1 MAGPDIP
8 FGGGGAHVMRF
19 NAKVTIGSFEGRKLI
34 YISQN
39 LGGPGPITPPP
50 PRSASAIVCT
60 ILLCLSG
67 IYFRLFRIFVNYI
80 LNIIIIIIIIIVIII
95 AHVLLLLLL
104 LLL

>member
-1 MAGPDIP
+1 
-8 FGGGGAHVMRF
+8 MRF

-34 YISQN
+34 YNKIISRKIYGG
-39 LGGPGPITPPP
+39 LGPCPPP

-67 IYFRLFRIFVNYI
+67 IYFRVFRLFVNYI
-80 LNIIIIIIIIIVIII
+80 LNIIIIIIINIIIII

-104 LLL
+104 L